1 MSSTLFRWFFLLF
14 VCATLLLSFQAPLVS
29 AQSEEDDEDIGATD
43 EEDATKSDVAKDED
57 EDEEEYDEHDG
68 VIRAHPDVRTFI
80 YFPDYPDKKLEI
92 GERVTALIGFHN
104 RADLTFNIT
113 AIGAHFQSPYDLS
126 YFIQNFSIRDV
137 GSVGGML
144 VDGHKQITLDY
155 VFAPDKSLEPIQF
168 WFGGWIQYNGSNGVE
183 YRSTW
188 ANGTVEL
195 VEKSLEFD
203 VRRLFSYF
211 LLLSGVG
218 LVIYIA
224 INFAPT
230 SKKKVR
236 KPVERGTRVAPVTTD
251 ADWGTAYKPAAQAR
265 RAGSRSKVVSKKKT
279 TANTKRAV
287 EN

>member
-1 MSSTLFRWFFLLF
+1 MTAF
-14 VCATLLLSFQAPLVS
+14 
-29 AQSEEDDEDIGATD
+29 SEPI
-43 EEDATKSDVAKDED
+43 
-57 EDEEEYDEHDG
+57 H
-68 VIRAHPDVRTFI
+68 VRTVV
-80 YFPDYPDKKLEI
+80 YFPDYPDKKLDI

-104 RADLTFNIT
+104 KGDLTFNIT

-144 VDGHKQITLDY
+144 VDEHKQLTLDY

-168 WFGGWIQYNGSNGVE
+168 WLGGWIQYNGSNGIE

-188 ANGTVEL
+188 ANGTVDL

-224 INFAPT
+224 LNLSPA
-230 SKKKVR
+230 SKKKAR
-236 KPVERGTRVAPVTTD
+236 KTVERGTRVAPVTTD
-251 ADWGTAYKPAAQAR
+251 EDWGTAYKPASQAR
-265 RAGSRSKVVSKKKT
+265 RAGSRSKILSKKKT
-279 TANTKRAV
+279 PTSNKKPV
-287 EN
+287 EK